1 MRWSWLT
8 RTRGLAVLV
17 GIAFLLVLF
26 SPQIQRRPQLII
38 EQPLLLLESWLQRL
52 VGNVTGWSGRVLED
66 YVFLWGQGEEN
77 RRLVDDVTRLQ
88 GEVTALQE
96 QINAVARADA
106 LQPVR
111 QELARD
117 AIIAHV
123 IGRDPTNWYQSLL
136 IDRGERD
143 NIRPDMGVVVPDGVI
158 GRVVK
163 VMPKSAVVLL
173 ISDRNSVLPGLAQRS
188 RDEGLIEGIGG
199 GQLRMKYL
207 SNLADVQVGDLVV
220 TSGLVGIFPKGLRIG
235 TVTAVERTPDAISQ
249 QAVLAP
255 AVDLSKLEEVIVLP
269 LMKPEGS

>member
-1 MRWSWLT
+1 
-8 RTRGLAVLV
+8 
-17 GIAFLLVLF
+17 
-26 SPQIQRRPQLII
+26 
-38 EQPLLLLESWLQRL
+38 
-52 VGNVTGWSGRVLED
+52 
-66 YVFLWGQGEEN
+66 
-77 RRLVDDVTRLQ
+77 
-88 GEVTALQE
+88 
-96 QINAVARADA
+96 
-106 LQPVR
+106 
-111 QELARD
+111 
-117 AIIAHV
+117 
-123 IGRDPTNWYQSLL
+123 
-136 IDRGERD
+136 
-143 NIRPDMGVVVPDGVI
+143 
-158 GRVVK
+158 
-163 VMPKSAVVLL
+163 MPKSAVVLL